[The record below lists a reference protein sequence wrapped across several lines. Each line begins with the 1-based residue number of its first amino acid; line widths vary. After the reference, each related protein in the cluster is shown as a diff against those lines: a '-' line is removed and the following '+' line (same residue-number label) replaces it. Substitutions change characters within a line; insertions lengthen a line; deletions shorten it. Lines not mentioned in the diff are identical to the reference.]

1 MSDENSV
8 IQAMGVSRESSIIAV
23 ITGVFHREKYSSN
36 NIYNLTGK
44 STIVWL
50 LNYKNVLINV
60 NLI

>member
-1 MSDENSV
+1 
-8 IQAMGVSRESSIIAV
+8 MGVLRESSIIAV
-23 ITGVFHREKYSSN
+23 ITGAFHREKYSNN

-50 LNYKNVLINV
+50 LINV